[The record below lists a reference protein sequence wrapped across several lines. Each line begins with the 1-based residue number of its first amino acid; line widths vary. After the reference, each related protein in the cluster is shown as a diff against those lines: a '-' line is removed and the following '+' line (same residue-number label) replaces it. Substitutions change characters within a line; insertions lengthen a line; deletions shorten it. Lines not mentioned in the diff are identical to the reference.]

1 MLCYKIEND
10 RIKSRIM
17 PTKSLPPHSKPWL
30 VALFRKHIKK
40 FTCTGSLIGKTSVLT
55 AAHCCIVQKA
65 ALGAHCYDEIDLE
78 EMTSIRRFKTF
89 MFEDGELAKY
99 SPISRNAC
107 KFDLD
112 VGIAQLEN
120 PANLGNP
127 NIQIGR
133 LADPEIGCSKI
144 TLDIAGWG
152 KTKRKLKTSCFIR
165 LKQYILKNYSL
176 TT

>member
-1 MLCYKIEND
+1 MQFELDKLVTTYENNLLYIIYWMLCYKIEND

-78 EMTSIRRFKTF
+78 EMISIRRFKTF

-112 VGIAQLEN
+112 VGIAATGISIDVGGDGDVCWQ
-120 PANLGNP
+120 
-127 NIQIGR
+127 
-133 LADPEIGCSKI
+133 
-144 TLDIAGWG
+144 G
-152 KTKRKLKTSCFIR
+152 KHFCIP
-165 LKQYILKNYSL
+165 
-176 TT
+176 